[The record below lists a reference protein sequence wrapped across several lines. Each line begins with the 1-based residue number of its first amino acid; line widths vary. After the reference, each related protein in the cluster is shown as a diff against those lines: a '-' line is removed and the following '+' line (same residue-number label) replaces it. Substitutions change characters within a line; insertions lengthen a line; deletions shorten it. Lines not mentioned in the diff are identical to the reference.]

1 MKWWNKILKH
11 QNLILALLFLAAN
24 ILLLLPVLG
33 KNQFFP
39 SHDDTW
45 IIRLQQFDRAIK
57 LGQIPPRLA
66 PDMAFGFGYPIFVY
80 YAPLFTFL
88 SWIFLKIV
96 GSYSLAVVL
105 TIIFVNFL
113 GTWGM
118 FLLAK
123 KFFGAK
129 GGVIAALAFTF
140 LPYRALDIYVRG
152 ALAELAALSFLPFF
166 FYFFFGLFEGKERKK
181 NALGLILAT
190 VGLLLS
196 HNLMLIIF
204 AYLFLP
210 FLILAFWQLFHHRL
224 PWRWPI
230 LVVFLT
236 LFLSAFYWLPMI
248 AGLDNVQAVNQ
259 AQKTSFTDHFVYLRQ
274 LWNWPWGFGG
284 SDVGLSDGMS
294 FKIGKAHLLL
304 ALGGLAALV
313 LAKKWQK
320 EFACLLILGLFSL
333 FFGLSYSS
341 FFWENLPYL
350 AVVQFPWRFL
360 GPLSLAVSFFSG
372 AIIFLPQLRF
382 FSSWPK
388 TVKTAGMA
396 AIVLVSALGLVY
408 FNLKYFTP
416 RFKIYQADEAY
427 LTPEKI
433 SQAAKVIPEYLPRW
447 ASVWPEEKPAQAVEG
462 EEGKA
467 EISLDSPYKIT
478 FRVEGKRPE
487 EIIVNR
493 FYFPGW
499 QVKSASEEKIILE
512 PEKEKGRIVLTSEVG
527 ENEEITLFFAPTLVE
542 KIGIAFSILGL
553 ILLLVVVFY

>member
-113 GTWGM
+113 GAWGM

-123 KFFGAK
+123 KFFGRE

-166 FYFFFGLFEGKERKK
+166 FYFFFGLFGGKERKK

-196 HNLMLIIF
+196 HNLMLIMLV
-204 AYLFLP
+204 YLFLP
-210 FLILAFWQLFHHRL
+210 FLILAFWRLFRHHL

-248 AGLDNVQAVNQ
+248 TGLDNVQAVNQ

-284 SDVGLSDGMS
+284 SDAGLSDGMS
-294 FKIGKAHLLL
+294 FKIGKVHLLL
-304 ALGGLAALV
+304 ALGGLIGLL

-320 EFACLLILGLFSL
+320 ETACLLFLGFLSL
-333 FFGLSYSS
+333 FFCLPYSR

-360 GPLSLAVSFFSG
+360 GPLSLALSFFSG
-372 AIIFLPQLRF
+372 AIIFFPQLRF

-396 AIVLVSALGLVY
+396 AIVLASALGLVY
-408 FNLKYFTP
+408 FNLRYFTP

-433 SQAAKVIPEYLPRW
+433 SQAAKAIPEYLPRW
-447 ASVWPEEKPAQAVEG
+447 ASVWPEEKPAQAIEV
-462 EEGKA
+462 EEGKT

-478 FRVEGKRPE
+478 FRVEEKESE
-487 EIIVNR
+487 EIIANR

-499 QVKSASEEKIILE
+499 EAKSASGRKIGLGTEEGR
-512 PEKEKGRIVLTSEVG
+512 GRIVFVSDVG
-527 ENEEITLFFAPTLVE
+527 ENEEITLFFASTLME
-542 KIGIAFSILGL
+542 KIGIAFSVLGL
-553 ILLLVVVFY
+553 ILLLVVAFY

>member
-11 QNLILALLFLAAN
+11 QHLILALLFLAAN

-45 IIRLQQFDRAIK
+45 IIRLQQFDQAIK

-123 KFFGAK
+123 KFFGTK

-210 FLILAFWQLFHHRL
+210 FLILAFCQLFHHRL

-230 LVVFLT
+230 LVAFLV

-248 AGLDNVQAVNQ
+248 TGLDNVQAVNQ
-259 AQKTSFTDHFVYLRQ
+259 AQKTSFADHFVYLRQ

-304 ALGGLAALV
+304 ALVGLAALF
-313 LAKKWQK
+313 LTKKWQK
-320 EFACLLILGLFSL
+320 EFTCLLILGLFSL
-333 FFGLSYSS
+333 FFSLSYSS

-360 GPLSLAVSFFSG
+360 GPL
-372 AIIFLPQLRF
+372 
-382 FSSWPK
+382 
-388 TVKTAGMA
+388 TAGVV
-396 AIVLVSALGLVY
+396 AIVLASALGLVY

-433 SQAAKVIPEYLPRW
+433 SQAAKAIPEYLPRW
-447 ASVWPEEKPAQAVEG
+447 ASVWPEEKPAQAVEI
-462 EEGKA
+462 EEGKV
-467 EISLDSPYKIT
+467 EISLDSPYKII
-478 FRVEGKRPE
+478 FRVEEKKSG
-487 EIIVNR
+487 EIIANR

-499 QVKSASEEKIILE
+499 EAKGSSGEKIDFE
-512 PEKEKGRIVLTSEVG
+512 PEERRGRIVFASDVG

-553 ILLLVVVFY
+553 ILLLVLGFY